1 MESFYSGVRHA
12 SEEDLEMK
20 NLDDYAAERLIKS
33 TWEKKG
39 GNQSDWSWGKKKDI
53 MNHELEEGKEG
64 GLNIQWRNSKWGTA
78 AGEGQWGWKKIQQM
92 PFKKKVSLMRLEE
105 SREKSLLHRMR

>member
-39 GNQSDWSWGKKKDI
+39 GTKVTGVVVKKKKTLWIMNWKRGKK
-53 MNHELEEGKEG
+53 E
-64 GLNIQWRNSKWGTA
+64 A
-78 AGEGQWGWKKIQQM
+78 
-92 PFKKKVSLMRLEE
+92 
-105 SREKSLLHRMR
+105 

>member
-39 GNQSDWSWGKKKDI
+39 GNQSDWSWGKKKTLWI
-53 MNHELEEGKEG
+53 MNWKRGKKE
-64 GLNIQWRNSKWGTA
+64 A
-78 AGEGQWGWKKIQQM
+78 
-92 PFKKKVSLMRLEE
+92 
-105 SREKSLLHRMR
+105 

>member
-20 NLDDYAAERLIKS
+20 NLDDYAAERLIKP

-39 GNQSDWSWGKKKDI
+39 GTKVTGVVVKKKRHYESWI
-53 MNHELEEGKEG
+53 GRGERRRLKYSVKKLKVRNGSWRRVVRLKE
-64 GLNIQWRNSKWGTA
+64 NSTDA
-78 AGEGQWGWKKIQQM
+78 I
-92 PFKKKVSLMRLEE
+92 
-105 SREKSLLHRMR
+105 

>member
-39 GNQSDWSWGKKKDI
+39 GNQSDWSCGKKRHYESWIGRGERRRLKYSVKKLKVR
-53 MNHELEEGKEG
+53 NGSRRRVVRLKE
-64 GLNIQWRNSKWGTA
+64 NSTDA
-78 AGEGQWGWKKIQQM
+78 I
-92 PFKKKVSLMRLEE
+92 
-105 SREKSLLHRMR
+105 

>member
-39 GNQSDWSWGKKKDI
+39 GTKVTGVVVKKDI